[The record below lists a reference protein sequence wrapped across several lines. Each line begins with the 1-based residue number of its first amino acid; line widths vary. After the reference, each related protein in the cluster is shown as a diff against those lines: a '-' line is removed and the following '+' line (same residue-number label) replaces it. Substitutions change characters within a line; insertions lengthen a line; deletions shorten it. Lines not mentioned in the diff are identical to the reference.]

1 MYGIMR
7 PMLLATSLF
16 GLIVWDLT
24 INHGRVFRTAAS
36 ILAHALRQIGLI

>member
-1 MYGIMR
+1 MR
-7 PMLLATSLF
+7 PVFLTISLF

-24 INHGRVFRTAAS
+24 INHGRVFRTVAS